1 MIMVWRPI
9 HSPQQGLQT
18 FAWTSWPRGPPK
30 GGFAR
35 PSRSCPHFAQW
46 TVAMPLIP
54 PESRYSSAMLT
65 VLAVAALVAV
75 AFGVYLALLL
85 GSIRK
90 SAYGEGKL
98 LDLPPLGISLRY
110 PAWWT

>member
-1 MIMVWRPI
+1 
-9 HSPQQGLQT
+9 
-18 FAWTSWPRGPPK
+18 
-30 GGFAR
+30 
-35 PSRSCPHFAQW
+35 
-46 TVAMPLIP
+46 MPLIP
-54 PESRYSSAMLT
+54 PEIGYSAALLT
-65 VLAVAALVAV
+65 HVAVAALVAV

-110 PAWWT
+110 PAWWTLEEGGDEPRSESAAGGTSVEAVEEARPVRLRTGHHRGLLT